1 MMRFVTMFPLT
12 LLVGTLAL
20 ASCVATSAMAAP
32 VTSEYALIKL
42 VDGYAGDTLV
52 FLEKNPAKC
61 DQGYW
66 FRPTQAKFSANL
78 ALIEKAAHS
87 NARVKIVA
95 NDAEMWPQMDVK
107 RCRLQSVEVEDVA
120 HVDPASEGPKGAETD
135 DPSVVDPRATQP
147 APPPSPYK
155 DPAAK

>member
-1 MMRFVTMFPLT
+1 MIKFVTIFPLT
-12 LLVGTLAL
+12 LVVGALAL
-20 ASCVATSAMAAP
+20 VSCVATNAMAAP
-32 VTSEYALIKL
+32 VASEYATIKL
-42 VDGYAGDTLV
+42 VDAYAGDTLV

-66 FRPTQAKFSANL
+66 MRPTQAKFSANL

-107 RCRLQSVEVEDVA
+107 RCRLQSIEMEDVA
-120 HVDPASEGPKGAETD
+120 HVDPATEGPKAAESD
-135 DPSVVDPRATQP
+135 DPVVVDPNVTQP
-147 APPPSPYK
+147 APPPSPTK
-155 DPAAK
+155 DPRG